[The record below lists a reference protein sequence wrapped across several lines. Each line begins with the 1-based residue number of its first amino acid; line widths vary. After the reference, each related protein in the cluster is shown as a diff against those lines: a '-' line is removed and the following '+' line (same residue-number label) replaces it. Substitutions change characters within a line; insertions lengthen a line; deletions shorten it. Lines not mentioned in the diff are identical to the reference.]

1 VSVLSR
7 SNHAFFFDGVS
18 DSIIVP
24 DGPFILGKRDSLGNT
39 SVKEF
44 LDDDNADPQLSIT
57 SGLYSNELT
66 IEAWLMPD
74 CGGTVVEK
82 SGQFKLTVG
91 NVDTPGPATFGIY
104 LNNGSSD
111 EYHEISTG
119 NKTAT
124 RYEGTVYPASE
135 FGGIHESYNRFDTST
150 YGTATDL
157 NRNHRQLLHVI
168 ATFREKG
175 LELYVNGQIMASK
188 SLKDVPRTIAKSNSN
203 IYIGGKGGQ
212 FRGVM
217 EAIHIKGGFKQG
229 MTHGKSPLKDD
240 TTMLLYRFEEP
251 ISPIEKEY
259 AFTSITNDFN
269 DAGLSTIS
277 ISASDAQAIA
287 TLLTGKAADLSNFPN
302 GNLDFTVTPY
312 SSGKYTVVHP
322 TSGNK
327 YIPHVPYNLLINP
340 NSIDRKTRKPNQT
353 PPERVRLHSIDS
365 MFGAATLTVSSVHLD
380 HDRGV
385 ANDGL
390 MGVLN
395 KSRTTDSDD
404 YFVIISADLLIDSG
418 TGRPYQP
425 PHFSTQ
431 IIDRTGQ
438 MVIDES
444 NYERHGLVYSS
455 RMATSTVDTDNPF
468 APVWYSS
475 VPSEFQIGHSGRH
488 VKNHVDGHPFLRMLP
503 DANEEIVDLKG
514 DGQADLI
521 DIIYDQMQDGVEHQI
536 SVNSRVDVFRD
547 LNDLPINSITNTTTV
562 TQVVNTYQDT
572 GSPPTGKRKLLAIG
586 GPQMDFRPFALKGPV
601 PLVGEEY
608 ASDIRKHH
616 LRPSS
621 QSRVALLHVP
631 QLSTS
636 NIKFAPYVEIHYN
649 AMDLT
654 GASMYKPVTA
664 GSFVSGQTYIIVSI
678 GDTNFTTIGASANTV
693 GLIFEATGT
702 GSGTGT
708 ARPYHPMLMV
718 EKTVPAS
725 DVSIGAG
732 SYVYDAIAD
741 SISSGKTLYAAGGVI
756 DFDVGKLQTNSN
768 MLQPHNLIGDNSEG
782 YAADSDVDET
792 SSPANYTPRE
802 SDSSEN
808 KTPSVI
814 LDSTSS
820 GRSHES
826 VFNKV
831 RLSKPGHKH
840 SLNDIGDYSRVEP
853 QTVPGSPSTGE
864 FDTGITTSHSHVH
877 EVFDIIDNVP
887 LVNDSISNMSLI
899 LQPSDRSRTNQLSR
913 AKSLLDSFDTPSQFK
928 IMCMMSRARVRSIKE
943 NDAADKGNYTV
954 VHCVGL
960 SESAAS
966 RNVDFVGTGSPDS
979 HIVKEIEP
987 NAPVV
992 TVTLGGPG
1000 QGAMDTKPLYHKSKL
1015 AHESYSTRRAYAVE
1029 AVKLE
1034 MDFLSGTGT
1043 LHIRPLNNNSDD
1055 LASWGTY
1062 GFPRYGSIYMPDGS
1076 SAKYSSK
1083 TGTSFSFVAS
1093 SLGSGDYLSSSGSEY
1108 TTIAQL
1114 LNAIGLMAGST
1125 SGVVEIY
1132 GNFTIYSEPDFGDE
1146 SNIENGTTVN
1156 DKMHQSLNDVQHD
1169 YQLGTQYASTR
1180 ALVEIPLFANQF
1192 FKSTIGPDNGFKIH
1206 LDATHTAHTYNPSPV
1221 GRRPKGTSPADRE
1234 AESAY
1239 SFAMAN
1245 RQYVSSSTVKKW
1257 TDTRTVKRLYVSN
1270 ISIFPDSSTS
1280 TDTYQG
1286 ITNAFRYRKINLAN
1300 GEYAYYTNVNTSN
1313 GYLDILNTEYG
1324 YSPEFFDSLEAGITV
1339 FLNESRL
1346 NKELPPM
1353 FSDSISQSSDFENRS
1368 EYYHDSAS
1376 VKTQGGN
1383 VDYGLRQYVTAVEFK
1398 AGPESNPHAPR
1409 VGPRRATGKVLSEL
1423 KTSLGNDEFAL
1434 TLTLS
1439 PDEFS
1444 TFPNLGYD
1452 TLSEAPLEAGELIY
1466 EVQYDDSGTI
1476 HRYHYHGNLKT
1487 VGSLTT
1493 PENSITLTY
1502 TTTGGFTSY
1511 PVSILNKRITLS
1523 RKASRVL
1530 RETSAFGTGYTYY
1543 EGGTVYRELFNNMN
1557 IDTTIAIQQN
1567 DSSSNPESLIQL
1579 TMPSNRTLHDLHNI
1593 SVKKD
1598 DEVYY
1603 YVDTTTD
1610 ELRKIGTVT
1619 RVVSGEGSNNTTIH
1633 LSANA
1638 PTIPASAKLA
1648 VAMGD
1653 YEDKD
1658 AILNA
1663 HWLNPYAPGG
1673 LRNGDTIWAN
1683 MSYNNPHAVEGL
1695 FAKSRGVY
1703 NESQVWTEFNGGT
1716 GSLNNSPRDS
1726 IPIEN
1731 FMIGKTCL
1739 ETARNYVQHV
1749 NRTIEENYLALGLT
1763 ASQAP
1768 TVAFVDPYLST
1779 PTHARVLLYDT
1790 AHDREFVAFQDIFMQ
1805 VQTSPETTQLGWRK
1819 EVVEGSA
1826 RKPLHKVNAQYA
1838 GSGPSPWTTQI
1849 DVTNGYPSQNPFI
1862 RSTQQ
1867 SKFIESAYAHDLA
1880 NRQSSD
1886 LLGSTVPTGSYTLPT
1901 DGRSSTSV
1909 RIYGKAHGH
1918 HVHTEYSLGGTLS
1931 NIRLGNSTVPRTN
1944 DSVVLHKVADELHFL
1959 GRKPAGT
1966 NVDVFTKELIKLR
1979 EGTTGATFRD
1989 PSTFFDTPDGT
2000 RVIPAFLCLR
2010 GIRAESLDL
2019 TSHEEG
2025 RLQHLPEWKDMDF
2038 VRRLTVDM
2046 GVVKNKEGVVNITK
2060 AAEEVVRLINQ
2071 HGALTARTEN
2081 GSAHDPSPF
2090 WHVDDKNKGT
2100 HMGYLRAHIG
2110 REVRDLNGDIGV
2122 SVVIHSTVPGAT
2134 GRNFCVW
2141 LDNSTGQDTYQPEFM
2156 IGHGGRWRN
2165 FWALPEETEG
2175 ELMHP
2180 APMPLNKHG
2189 RPFAPIT
2196 TLQQYITSE
2205 ESGED
2210 VQSVADFEDDSVLRA
2225 VSDSISGKSHNSINA
2240 ESLDVKGSS
2249 STFVKGLRTGSRA
2262 MARINF
2268 GGLVASGVPGWAPN
2282 AGKWGFGKVND
2293 SSFDNRYGESTST
2306 SYGSYVPAADILPDN
2321 VGTSNIYGFRFKDN
2335 VGTEHGVRYIYR
2347 RDGDS
2352 FSNENTVLPTTIE
2365 EEVCVFFDDRDV
2377 AQGGFTIGNSMQGD
2391 NDATGRMDFTFV
2403 SETLGNKWKGAR
2415 WRGVSAPNAATLV
2428 TASVSSTTM
2437 TIAFQAPFDT
2447 SFTDDKLGYLGFP
2460 RENGI
2465 IQITDED
2472 GDGDADVGLTL
2483 SYGSRSGTQFFDVL
2497 GLPGSW
2503 TSGDYLITSVLNWT
2517 CLVTDELIA
2526 AATAA
2531 AINAGNE
2538 INNPDGLKFDCRDM
2552 YATDGRTF
2560 GEWGVR
2566 EDAITI
2572 RAFNPSK
2579 NVAPL
2584 NESFS
2589 ATLHRDFGIH
2599 AAHLEFGELKKTVRP
2614 TGAASWNFDTSRALT
2629 DAVIDGSRN
2638 VDCGYLPFN
2647 ILKIDSVARGPH
2659 ANTATPLFVDS
2670 KNNKASTKEWARGLK
2685 GLSFTR
2691 TSGDHI
2697 LPKIDNPLTRYETAW
2712 TAISELV
2719 TDGEFSEGF
2728 TGAIAVDT
2736 GNPTN
2741 EIVVGDLIADNADRV
2756 LGRVTART
2764 STSITLDSLRVSI
2777 ADNLIINKRQSLDNS
2792 TKNWQSSVTLSASMF
2807 HFAIPAGQ
2815 VTGSIIKSLGE
2826 RKRVYLSP
2834 SASVVAESKV
2844 GTSSDT
2850 VLQWDIDNSIGNMPR
2865 EITFNRN
2872 LLSTHTNPD
2881 FDGLRSVGSVFS
2893 EPIVMFRGGRSSKD
2907 HSVPLFFGGGFSG
2920 VTLDVNDG
2928 TQNDY
2933 SSFYTHPYANG
2944 PTGVAGI
2951 QNANEISTSF
2961 AMLDANAMF
2970 AFFPGAALCNQH
2982 RGSITPPAFN
2992 KDNVLAPDLHSTT
3005 TLASD
3010 VVTAKPV
3017 PLVLR
3022 FPHPTAR
3029 YEDHLD
3035 GTENKTTYLVFGPG
3049 QAFPFTREA
3058 ADGTGLGHSS
3068 ADTGNRFEPNP
3079 GLIVT
3084 ATNNSTWASVPDS
3097 DGQSNLLFP
3106 NSIDNDN
3113 YAFGPLTKTRYNDT
3127 AGFHWRAMVN
3137 WETPAGY
3144 CMKGKFLQ
3152 RPSHGRHYGQQFSD
3166 ATPYNVIHLLPIHPK
3181 MHTPVIAYGIAM
3193 AADTVWHMD
3202 GGFHPG
3208 GHWMDNQITFNPPH
3222 PSASSRINGT
3232 SWPRADQI
3240 HPAAFRVSG
3249 AMLSKTLD
3257 YIGSSDTVTT
3267 NDSKMEYI
3275 VVDATRAQN
3284 GEELATV
3291 LGAAINAFPG
3301 GGALKALGGTHM
3313 PSMGNS
3319 LRQDRYGWVSV
3330 GTSSNGVQQATSVS
3344 PNQITNFITVDTG
3357 NPNQVTAEQVPAS
3370 GWLRAH
3376 VGNAVSWACYHSR
3389 EINASGDITFLLAP
3403 NRIEGKS
3410 EFEDK
3415 ETWEDHANG
3424 SADDFAAVAS
3434 NATIFVWSKA
3444 GTIRFN
3450 NENDSTRD
3458 HMTQV
3463 HFSGIADAIDRTKPI
3478 GAVGWHGERYSHLNS
3493 LKISVST
3500 VKNGATST
3508 TTGYAAGLGAYHP
3521 SLAFS
3526 PYGTAGTVMSVHSS
3540 VPVVAP
3546 MKHSPESV
3554 SPVDGIGT
3562 NVAEALTKS
3571 RFYVNFP
3578 DANGDGWSTGTLTP
3592 YFQDSDITTGSV
3604 THWSSPTNY
3613 TTTLPEE
3620 LTHPQGV
3627 YTSAFLVVS
3636 YECETALKNKYDRD
3650 LIQCNGDWLHL
3661 KTTSTNKIRSAGTSQ
3676 FDPRIHNQDR
3686 FTAPANAGPNV
3697 EALIVSGTSVP
3708 TGDESVANWSD
3719 SVTWS
3724 FFTAFSDKTDKD
3736 NDLSMKN
3743 AIPGLNKTG
3752 DLLFD
3757 LDQSIGSALLQTGDA
3772 KRNVS
3777 SDKYT
3782 GTAYTASTGNSVS
3795 YPTEYWMGDVN
3806 AFQMYENSPVK
3817 NFTVENVVWKRMDG
3831 GNLSLPAINARGL
3844 GAVPWVTRVDTTGS
3858 SDVSYLTGEKVYGN
3872 VRFSFE
3878 TTNSAMM
3885 PVLQAQELAHPE
3897 FIKKVPY
3904 SVGGVLEIPN
3914 EEVQFQSISV
3924 IDDSGQEHVLEG
3936 GSPLGT
3942 VIRGFRTPPD
3952 RGVNGKAPA
3961 LANSGNTPNLKVM
3974 LPNPD
3979 SIPGNLIVRSGFD
3992 PIQAYQ
3998 NETMGS
4004 GGMIHPDLSE
4014 THIGHLFDNSVA
4026 GPRNS
4031 PTYEDHNWER
4041 IDPVTF
4047 DSEVG
4052 GWNNNNPLK
4061 SSYELHDRTLFFHVT
4076 KMGHTHT
4083 HRYPTV
4089 YDYSSGSSG
4098 ACSLQNQTVS
4108 VTAWNS
4114 TSSQLTVSQTLDSSV
4129 FSGGFGTKE
4138 VMDDRRFL
4146 RVYNPT
4152 TDEGAVCSY
4161 TTAGS
4166 TTITVVGDVGFAD
4179 FMLAQTVTDLKVV
4192 PSYYVPAGSTRF
4204 FAARR
4209 MRDHAEV
4216 SGNSPD
4222 MAHTRYFAGDTVAYN
4237 AYSKPKMTPM
4247 PYPRMGHHFV
4257 TPTMPMLPGHWAHPA
4272 YQSLY
4277 RRHLVDFNASVSF
4290 KDTDLLNKYKTPT
4303 NSLSDIETA
4312 QSITF
4317 VDNINPLEAEV
4328 NFSGVNAAPSGPSD
4342 IHGGA
4347 FTLMFETGV
4356 KYDGYGILASSGTAG
4371 TMNSLGGHTIILEA
4385 SANYTLEK
4393 HFPDPAEVG
4402 AYQIVIQP
4410 NVFSNQLIGYHNNAT
4425 VGLTS
4430 QQVNTVVGIK
4440 RDSSRSTKIGGLG
4453 LILAKEVQ
4461 ADVRGCE
4468 VFINEMMLDVSPDY
4482 GSQFTNIP
4490 PLMSYNPLGVQLTE
4504 SPSFTRR
4511 GFPYAVMFSD
4521 ATPGY
4526 TLNIPWW
4533 SILHKNGPQG
4543 TDATNYRGLSQY
4555 GPDDYYLFSR
4565 STFGSVGNQL
4575 TINGYTSTY
4584 IDIYSSIR
4592 ENISINP
4599 KSTVVSF
4606 SSASG
4611 KIQISNSNTFPIS
4624 PYYSQVVEYT
4634 GKNGNRYTKTLQ
4646 SRSGA
4651 LFDVNQGDYLQLQAG
4666 SDEFWTNLYD
4676 GAVVRLSYK
4685 YDTLPA
4691 GDIFTNEERSVFA
4704 HILPDI
4710 VDGNQDTNNA
4720 FLPDAYM
4727 CMWHPNLGRPNTYFS
4742 DSRTTLT
4749 SSAIDK
4755 DSYNSLPEHFETI
4768 HYHDFSHV
4776 ISTGPFD
4783 FLIKT
4788 PKSTRT
4794 GEVTSGDSSH
4804 DAGGTNVMLSGFW
4817 PCGSRGGAHASRLD
4831 VYSYASSTWNLHA
4844 TTDNC
4849 NFSSASNKEWTDADD
4864 DGSYSLSNGLAVGS
4878 MGGTRRRPYGYRNAV
4893 RQANNKPR
4901 YGVNPVRFQH
4911 EETANTEG
4919 NNTLDYDAGPLVQIE
4934 TSDWGWSGNGT
4945 DDDTFPTT
4953 YVGVMERL
4961 TNFTGM
4967 LGHDQANVQVRY
4979 SDGRRMTRPFGTPV
4993 RTLRN
4998 PSGVERDWWGDSEG
5012 KGETS
5017 LSVASQYY
5025 LVDWWGNERGEDVR
5039 RAPVRGFGIRPAWDC
5054 GNAYEEDR
5062 TNTAGA
5068 DNPSNTV
5075 TITSFNS
5082 LERDTASTAQIT
5094 ISGDI
5099 TNYVSPANATASI
5112 AIANSN
5118 GLNTDVF
5125 PVGESA
5131 QIKFGLQPADSDN
5144 TDANNFI
5151 QLVSEDGAQTTKW
5164 FARTSGTNGAA
5175 LSGNNGQFTYP
5186 SGARQ
5191 YNIGAS
5197 VVLTARNFKGAVET
5211 YSQGFAGSLSQ
5222 PQQVVSDVLGADDTQ
5237 NITLTAAPTGSAPNR
5252 VGATSATLTLGS
5264 SFASHNTN
5272 NPNTIAVV
5280 DFTGGINEL
5289 ILGETTG
5296 SNDNTIN
5303 YFTITDSAS
5312 NVKNYFPSHDS
5323 TNQPTGSTGTRTFDD
5338 GSTKSVVYFNF
5349 ASNGNNGAAG
5359 LALVQAINGSSGHPN
5374 TISAQNNGS
5383 GSVGLTHDLAG
5394 TAGNGAALAKS
5405 NIADSVATI
5414 SGSNFSG
5421 GVTEENATNTPF
5433 IQIIDNESSPTT
5445 KKYVPVKN
5453 GDALGNG
5460 NNGGGSIGDVTGGIA
5475 FQEGA
5480 SAVATADNLRIAIGH
5495 SNGHDGTVLTD
5506 AAGSAAITLTQK
5518 TIGANTAAIT
5528 LNNLASNISKTNFS
5542 GGGIRDNFL
5551 GLTDAAG
5558 TLKKYKASNTAA
5570 NGSTDGTYVF
5580 YDAAAPSQ
5588 NSTVAENLE
5597 TAINSVNGHNGTLTT
5612 TRTNNAIEV
5621 RLNQATV
5628 GSAAVSDNV
5637 TGLTTDV
5644 SFTSVVHQ
5652 PRTPYR
5658 RIWNDAKPIYNLKGI
5673 ADLSSGNI
5681 SVTAGNTIPRFGG
5694 VLNDTNNNDTSNL
5707 VDVFAPTHSLR
5718 VGDMGNGRGVR
5729 YPTAFNEDVVTELSS
5744 PTHTTGMVLS
5754 HNTAEPPFGNGLMR
5768 PRNDVLESDEVPRGI
5783 SARLGISE
5791 NGLLKPD
5798 AVVSDR
5804 VEEVVGSSVHKDAV
5818 SRTSP
5823 RIGIDAD
5830 TVEGIEQHHVVINTE
5845 AHSLHTDRDIGQR
5858 VLLQGGSQVKTSSAS
5873 TLTDVN
5879 YNALSFARQSSSGSV
5894 VSAAHKFSH
5903 TSTFRPYGGTYLI
5916 DSKSYSGLFDD
5927 TGWGVTS
5934 LTGSTDTSNPYQDP
5948 DNYSSDTVR
5957 NNEKD
5962 KSVEFLLRPIRVLDN
5977 SHVEVFRFHNSL
5989 SSGTPQY
5996 DANYYYCTSG
6006 GRYGLYTYKV
6016 ASGRTPAANTPAS
6029 RATPDGN
6036 GPYIPVYVMTPGNSL
6051 DVPTSQGPNI
6061 PGVGV
6066 TGFDNTN
6073 LESTVSRLVISENT
6087 IQHHRSDAPRRKQEQ
6102 ESDDKLRR
6110 VDYEV
6115 KARFSQSLHGKGH
6128 DGDVAFSVTE
6138 HSGDGS

>member
-1 VSVLSR
+1 MSVLSR

-18 DSIIVP
+18 DSVIVP
-24 DGPFILGKRDSLGNT
+24 DGQFILGKRDSLGNT
-39 SVKEF
+39 SVREF
-44 LDDDNADPQLSIT
+44 LDDNNPDPEFSIT

-82 SGQFKLTVG
+82 AGQFKLTVG

-104 LNNGSSD
+104 LNNGSDD

-119 NKTAT
+119 SKTTT
-124 RYEGTVYPASE
+124 RYEGTVYPASD
-135 FGGIHESYNRFDTST
+135 FGGIHDSYNRFDTST

-157 NRNHRQLLHVI
+157 NRNHRQLLHVV
-168 ATFREKG
+168 ATFRSKG
-175 LELYVNGQIMASK
+175 IELYVNGQIMASK
-188 SLKDVPRTIAKSNSN
+188 SLKDIPRKIAKSNSN

-229 MTHGKSPLKDD
+229 MVHGKSPLKDD

-251 ISPIEKEY
+251 ISPIENEY
-259 AFTSITNDFN
+259 AFTSITNDYT
-269 DAGLSTIS
+269 DSGLSTIS
-277 ISASDAQAIA
+277 VSASDAQAIA
-287 TLLTGKAADLSNFPN
+287 TLLTGKTADLSNFPN
-302 GNLDFTVTPY
+302 GNLDFTATPY
-312 SSGKYTVVHP
+312 SSGKYTIVHP

-353 PPERVRLHSIDS
+353 PPERVRLHSINS
-365 MFGAATLTVSSVHLD
+365 MFGTATLTVSSIHLD

-431 IIDRTGQ
+431 MIDRTGQ

-444 NYERHGLVYSS
+444 DYERHGLVYSS
-455 RMATSTVDTDNPF
+455 RMATSDVDTHNPF
-468 APVWYSS
+468 APTWYSS
-475 VPSEFQIGHSGRH
+475 VPTDFQIGHSGRH
-488 VKNHVDGHPFLRMLP
+488 VKNHVDGHPFLRLLP
-503 DANEEIVDLKG
+503 DANDEIVDLKG

-536 SVNSRVDVFRD
+536 SVNSRVDIFRD
-547 LNDLPINSITNTTTV
+547 LNEVSVNNVTNTTTV

-572 GSPPTGKRKLLAIG
+572 ASPPTGKRRLLAIG
-586 GPQMDFRPFALKGPV
+586 GPGMDFRPFALKGPV

-608 ASDIRKHH
+608 GSDIRKHH

-621 QSRVALLHVP
+621 ESRVALLHVP

-636 NIKFAPYVEIHYN
+636 NVKFAPYVEVHYN
-649 AMDLT
+649 AIDLT
-654 GASMYKPVTA
+654 GASMYKPVTT
-664 GSFVSGQTYIIVSI
+664 GSFVTGQTYIIVNVGNTDFTSI
-678 GDTNFTTIGASANTV
+678 GATANRV
-693 GLIFEATGT
+693 GVVFEATGSGG
-702 GSGTGT
+702 GSTGT

-725 DVSIGAG
+725 DVPIGGG

-741 SISSGKTLYAAGGVI
+741 SISSGKTLYAAGGVV
-756 DFDVGKLQTNSN
+756 DFDVGKVHTVNN
-768 MLQPHNLIGDNSEG
+768 ILQPHNLIGDNSEG

-814 LDSTSS
+814 LDSTGA

-831 RLSKPGHKH
+831 RLSKPNHKY

-853 QTVPGSPSTGE
+853 KTVPDSPSTGE
-864 FDTGITTSHSHVH
+864 FDTAITASYSHVH
-877 EVFDIIDNVP
+877 EVFDIIDNVA
-887 LVNDSISNMSLI
+887 LMNDNTSNMSLI
-899 LQPSDRSRTNQLSR
+899 LQPTDRRRTNQLNR
-913 AKSLLDSFDTPSQFK
+913 LRSLLNSFNTPSEFK
-928 IMCMMSRARVRSIKE
+928 IMCMLSRARVRSIRE
-943 NDAADKGNYTV
+943 SDAAEKGNYTV

-966 RNVDFVGTGSPDS
+966 RNVDFIGTGSPDS

-1000 QGAMDTKPLYHKSKL
+1000 QGAVDTKPVYQKSIL

-1029 AVKLE
+1029 AVKLD
-1034 MDFLSGTGT
+1034 MDFGTGDGT
-1043 LHIRPLNNNSDD
+1043 LHVRPLNNNSDD

-1083 TGTSFSFVAS
+1083 TGDTFVFATST
-1093 SLGSGDYLSSSGSEY
+1093 LGSGDYLSSSGSEY

-1114 LNAIGLMAGST
+1114 LNATGLLVGST
-1125 SGVVEIY
+1125 SGVAEIY
-1132 GNFTIYSEPDFGDE
+1132 GNFTIYSEPDFGEE

-1156 DKMHQSLNDVQHD
+1156 DRMHQTLNDVQHD

-1192 FKSTIGPDNGFKIH
+1192 FKSTIGPENAFKIH

-1221 GRRPKGTSPADRE
+1221 GRRFKDKPPTDRE
-1234 AESAY
+1234 ARSAY
-1239 SFAMAN
+1239 SFAIEN
-1245 RQYVSSSTVKKW
+1245 RDYVKSTYITKV
-1257 TDTRTVKRLYVSN
+1257 DGDNIYVN
-1270 ISIFPDSSTS
+1270 DINVFPSPTK
-1280 TDTYQG
+1280 
-1286 ITNAFRYRKINLAN
+1286 TNAKYHGTSHRRYRKVFTASGEWAWYSAVNYTDGYITIGESGVINSLY
-1300 GEYAYYTNVNTSN
+1300 EKTS
-1313 GYLDILNTEYG
+1313 GFLDTLQTGSSLFLGGPLLDDTLEIL
-1324 YSPEFFDSLEAGITV
+1324 SSDEFT
-1339 FLNESRL
+1339 
-1346 NKELPPM
+1346 P
-1353 FSDSISQSSDFENRS
+1353 SSDFEGRG
-1368 EYYHDSAS
+1368 EYYHDAAS

-1409 VGPRRATGKVLSEL
+1409 VEPRRATGKVLSEL
-1423 KTSLGNDEFAL
+1423 KTSLSNSEFAL

-1439 PDEFS
+1439 PEDFS
-1444 TFPNLGYD
+1444 RFPNLGYD
-1452 TLSEAPLEAGELIY
+1452 TLSDAPLESGELIY
-1466 EVQYDDSGTI
+1466 EVQYDDAGTI

-1487 VGSLTT
+1487 VGSVTT

-1511 PVSILNKRITLS
+1511 PTSILNKRITLS
-1523 RKASRVL
+1523 RRASRVL

-1543 EGGTVYRELFNNMN
+1543 EGGTVYRELFNNMH
-1557 IDTTIAIQQN
+1557 IDTSLGITAYSLTARAYVEI
-1567 DSSSNPESLIQL
+1567 DSSDLGKK
-1579 TMPSNRTLHDLHNI
+1579 TLHNLHGMNI
-1593 SVKKD
+1593 KKD

-1610 ELRKIGTVT
+1610 EIKKIGTVT
-1619 RVVSGEGSNNTTIH
+1619 RVDGNTIH
-1633 LSANA
+1633 LSGNA
-1638 PTIPASAKLA
+1638 PDIPSNAKLA

-1658 AILNA
+1658 AVLNA
-1663 HWLNPYAPGG
+1663 HWLNPYASGG

-1703 NESQVWTEFNGGT
+1703 DESQVWTEFNGGT
-1716 GSLNNSPRDS
+1716 GSLNDSPRDS

-1731 FMIGKTCL
+1731 FMIGKDCL

-1768 TVAFVDPYLST
+1768 KVAFVDPYLST
-1779 PTHARVLLYDT
+1779 GSHARVLLYDV

-1805 VQTSPETTQLGWRK
+1805 VQTSPEATQLGWRK
-1819 EVVEGSA
+1819 EIVEGGV
-1826 RKPLHKVNAQYA
+1826 RKLLHKVNAQYA

-1886 LLGSTVPTGSYTLPT
+1886 LLESTVPTGTYTLPT
-1901 DGRSSTSV
+1901 DGRDNSSV
-1909 RIYGKAHGH
+1909 RLYGKAHGH
-1918 HVHTEYSLGGTLS
+1918 HVHTEYSLGSTLA
-1931 NIRLGNSTVPRTN
+1931 NIRHGYSITSRTN
-1944 DSVVLHKVADELHFL
+1944 DSATLSKVADPLHGFTRIAVDSSDIFTSAL
-1959 GRKPAGT
+1959 IEHRKSTSASGHT
-1966 NVDVFTKELIKLR
+1966 L
-1979 EGTTGATFRD
+1979 RD
-1989 PSTFFDTPDGT
+1989 PSTLFDTPDGT

-2019 TSHEEG
+2019 TSHEES

-2046 GVVKNKEGVVNITK
+2046 GVVRNKEGVVNVAK

-2141 LDNSTGQDTYQPEFM
+2141 LDNSTGQDVYQPEFM

-2165 FWALPEETEG
+2165 FWALPEESEG

-2196 TLQQYITSE
+2196 TLQQYITTE

-2210 VQSVADFEDDSVLRA
+2210 VHSVADFEDDSVLRA
-2225 VSDSISGKSHNSINA
+2225 VSDSISGKSHNSVNV

-2249 STFVKGLRTGSRA
+2249 SSLTKGLRVGTRATG
-2262 MARINF
+2262 RINF
-2268 GGLVASGVPGWAPN
+2268 GGLVSSGVPGWAPN
-2282 AGKWGFGKVND
+2282 AGTWGFGKVNED
-2293 SSFDNRYGESTST
+2293 SFRNRYGKTTSA
-2306 SYGSYVPAADILPDN
+2306 YGSYVPTDDKLSDN
-2321 VGTSNIYGFRFKDN
+2321 VGKGQIYGFRFKDN
-2335 VGTEHGVRYIYR
+2335 TGDEFGLRYIYKEA
-2347 RDGDS
+2347 GVP
-2352 FSNENTVLPTTIE
+2352 FSNENTTLPNTIDD
-2365 EEVCVFFDDRDV
+2365 EVCVFFDDRDTS
-2377 AQGGFTIGNSMQGD
+2377 QGGFTIGKHMFGTGD
-2391 NDATGRMDFTFV
+2391 STGRVRIDQTH
-2403 SETLGNKWKGAR
+2403 SDLSGNTATITEHAWKGGR
-2415 WRGVSAPNAATLV
+2415 WRGVPSPECSIAVGTGVGINGGGLSLSGTTLTV
-2428 TASVSSTTM
+2428 THARPYSFMSSDVDLLGYYGFPKENGVIHIHGYKQTVDPSYEVNLGFTAS
-2437 TIAFQAPFDT
+2437 
-2447 SFTDDKLGYLGFP
+2447 YER
-2460 RENGI
+2460 REGDVFYGI
-2465 IQITDED
+2465 
-2472 GDGDADVGLTL
+2472 VGLT
-2483 SYGSRSGTQFFDVL
+2483 SSQIASISSMQQISAA
-2497 GLPGSW
+2497 PNW
-2503 TSGDYLITSVLNWT
+2503 TS
-2517 CLVTDELIA
+2517 LVTDELMA
-2526 AATAA
+2526 AVTAA

-2538 INNPDGLKFDCRDM
+2538 INSPDGLKFDCTDM
-2552 YATDGRTF
+2552 YAADGRTF
-2560 GEWGVR
+2560 GDWGVSPT
-2566 EDAITI
+2566 AITI
-2572 RAFNPSK
+2572 RAYNPNK
-2579 NVAPL
+2579 TIRPL
-2584 NESFS
+2584 NDSFS
-2589 ATLHRDFGIH
+2589 ATLHPDQGIK
-2599 AAHLEFGELKKTVRP
+2599 AAHLEFGELEKSIRP
-2614 TGAASWNFDTSRALT
+2614 TGSAAYVFGTSRAVSDSDI
-2629 DAVIDGSRN
+2629 DASRN
-2638 VDCGYLPFN
+2638 IDCGYVPYTLLQ
-2647 ILKIDSVARGPH
+2647 IRTAARGPH
-2659 ANTATPLFVDS
+2659 ANTATPVLVDS
-2670 KNNKASTKEWARGLK
+2670 RNTPVSITKWRESLK
-2685 GLSFTR
+2685 GIRFTR
-2691 TSGDHI
+2691 SSGDHI
-2697 LPKIDNPLTRYETAW
+2697 LPKIDNPHL
-2712 TAISELV
+2712 L
-2719 TDGEFSEGF
+2719 
-2728 TGAIAVDT
+2728 
-2736 GNPTN
+2736 
-2741 EIVVGDLIADNADRV
+2741 ADNATGLRANVNNTAQD
-2756 LGRVTART
+2756 VT
-2764 STSITLDSLRVSI
+2764 DF
-2777 ADNLIINKRQSLDNS
+2777 LIPHFILSG
-2792 TKNWQSSVTLSASMF
+2792 QSSMGVLNTAN
-2807 HFAIPAGQ
+2807 
-2815 VTGSIIKSLGE
+2815 E
-2826 RKRVYLSP
+2826 RARIYLSP
-2834 SASVVAESKV
+2834 EISTVAELTYN
-2844 GTSSDT
+2844 TSSSNGATAEAYDLTWVADT
-2850 VLQWDIDNSIGNMPR
+2850 GSDDFDTHHTGGGGSPA
-2865 EITFNRN
+2865 TNRDY
-2872 LLSTHTNPD
+2872 LWSRWADAEHTRK

-2944 PTGVAGI
+2944 PTGVSGI

-2992 KDNVLAPDLHSTT
+2992 KDNVLAPDLHSTS
-3005 TLASD
+3005 TLSSD

-3029 YEDHLD
+3029 YEDHVD
-3035 GTENKTTYLVFGPG
+3035 GTENKTTYVIFGPG
-3049 QAFPFTREA
+3049 QAFPFTREVN
-3058 ADGTGLGHSS
+3058 DSNGLDYLSVD
-3068 ADTGNRFEPNP
+3068 AGNKFEPNP

-3097 DGQSNLLFP
+3097 DTQSNLLFP

-3113 YAFGPLTKTRYNDT
+3113 YAFGPLTKTRYNAT

-3152 RPSHGRHYGQQFSD
+3152 RPAHGRHYGQQFSD
-3166 ATPYNVIHLLPIHPK
+3166 ATPYHATDILPIHPK

-3208 GHWMDNQITFNPPH
+3208 GHWMDNQFTLNPPH
-3222 PSASSRINGT
+3222 PSESSRINGT
-3232 SWPRADQI
+3232 SWPRGDQI

-3249 AMLSKTLD
+3249 VMLNKTLN
-3257 YIGSSDTVTT
+3257 YTGSDDSVSTSDA
-3267 NDSKMEYI
+3267 KMEYV
-3275 VVDATRAQN
+3275 VVDATRCQN

-3330 GTSSNGVQQATSVS
+3330 GTSSSGVQQSSA
-3344 PNQITNFITVDTG
+3344 PTNFITVDTG
-3357 NPNQVTAEQVPAS
+3357 NPNQTTAEQIPAS

-3376 VGNAVSWACYHSR
+3376 VSNTVSWACYHSR
-3389 EINASGDITFLLAP
+3389 EVNASGDITFFLAP

-3415 ETWEDHANG
+3415 DTWEDHVAGN
-3424 SADDFAAVAS
+3424 ADDFAAVAS

-3478 GAVGWHGERYSHLNS
+3478 GAIGWHGERYSYLNS
-3493 LKISVST
+3493 LKVSVST
-3500 VKNGATST
+3500 VKNGVTTT
-3508 TTGYAAGLGAYHP
+3508 TTGYSAGLGAYHP

-3546 MKHSPESV
+3546 MKHSPESI

-3578 DANGDGWSTGTLTP
+3578 DSNGDGWSTGTLTP
-3592 YFQDSDITTGSV
+3592 YFQDSDATTGSV

-3627 YTSAFLVVS
+3627 YTSAFLVIS

-3708 TGDESVANWSD
+3708 TGDETSSNWTD
-3719 SVTWS
+3719 SMTWN
-3724 FFTAFSDKTDKD
+3724 FFTAFTDKTDAD
-3736 NDLSMKN
+3736 NDLSMQN
-3743 AIPGLNKTG
+3743 AVPGLNKTG

-3757 LDQSIGSALLQTGDA
+3757 LDRSVGSALLESGDA

-3782 GTAYTASTGNSVS
+3782 GTAYTASTGNSVA

-3817 NFTVENVVWKRMDG
+3817 NFSVENIVWKRMDG

-3858 SDVSYLTGEKVYGN
+3858 SDVAYLTGEKVYGN
-3872 VRFSFE
+3872 IRFSFE

-3885 PVLQAQELAHPE
+3885 PVLQAQELSHPE
-3897 FIKKVPY
+3897 FAKKVPY
-3904 SVGGVLEIPN
+3904 SVGGVLQIPN
-3914 EEVQFQSISV
+3914 EEVQFHSITV
-3924 IDDSGQEHVLEG
+3924 IDDTGQEHVLEG

-3942 VIRGFRTPPD
+3942 IIRGFRTPPD
-3952 RGVNGKAPA
+3952 RSVNGKAPA

-3979 SIPGNLIVRSGFD
+3979 SIPGNVIVRSGFD
-3992 PIQAYQ
+3992 PVQAYQ

-4014 THIGHLFDNSVA
+4014 THLGHLFDNSIA

-4052 GWNNNNPLK
+4052 AWNNNNPLR

-4089 YDYSSGSSG
+4089 YDYSLGSSG
-4098 ACSLQNQTVS
+4098 TCSLQSQTVS
-4108 VTAWNS
+4108 VTAWDS
-4114 TSSQLTVSQTLDSSV
+4114 TNNQLTVSQTLDANV
-4129 FSGGFGTKE
+4129 FDAGFGTKE
-4138 VMDDRRFL
+4138 VADDRRFL

-4161 TTAGS
+4161 TSAGS
-4166 TTITVVGDVGFAD
+4166 TTITVVGDVDFAD
-4179 FMLAQTVTDLKVV
+4179 FMTAQTVTDLKVV
-4192 PSYYVPAGSTRF
+4192 PSYYLPAGSTRF

-4222 MAHTRYFAGDTVAYN
+4222 MAHTLYFAGDTVAYN
-4237 AYSKPKMTPM
+4237 AYSKPQMTPM

-4277 RRHLVDFNASVSF
+4277 KRHLTDFNASVPF
-4290 KDTDLLNKYKTPT
+4290 KDTDFLSKYTTST

-4312 QSITF
+4312 QSITL

-4328 NFSGVNAAPSGPSD
+4328 NFSGVNAAPSPPSD

-4371 TMNSLGGHTIILEA
+4371 TMNSLGGHTIVLEA
-4385 SANYTLEK
+4385 SANYTLER

-4410 NVFSNQLIGYHNNAT
+4410 NVFSNQLVGYHNNST

-4440 RDSSRSTKIGGLG
+4440 RDKSRSTKIGGLA
-4453 LILAKEVQ
+4453 LVLAKEVQ

-4468 VFINEMMLDVSPDY
+4468 VFVNEVMLDVNPDH

-4543 TDATNYRGLSQY
+4543 TEATNYRGLSQY
-4555 GPDDYYLFSR
+4555 APDDYYLFSR
-4565 STFGSVGNQL
+4565 STFGSIGNQL

-4584 IDIYSSIR
+4584 IDIYSNIR
-4592 ENISINP
+4592 ESISINP

-4611 KIQISNSNTFPIS
+4611 KVQISNSNTFPIS

-4634 GKNGNRYTKTLQ
+4634 GKNGIRYTKALQ

-4651 LFDVNQGDYLQLQAG
+4651 LFDVNQGDYLQLQPG
-4666 SDEFWTNLYD
+4666 SDEFWDNLYD

-4691 GDIFTNEERSVFA
+4691 GEIFTNKQRSVFA
-4704 HILPDI
+4704 NILPDI
-4710 VDGNQDTNNA
+4710 IDGNQDTNNGY
-4720 FLPDAYM
+4720 LPDAYI

-4749 SSAIDK
+4749 GNSVDK
-4755 DSYNSLPEHFETI
+4755 ASYNSMPEHFETI

-4788 PKSTRT
+4788 PKNTRT
-4794 GEVTSGDSSH
+4794 GEVTSGNSDH

-4831 VYSYASSTWNLHA
+4831 MYSYASSTWNLHA
-4844 TTDNC
+4844 LADNC

-4864 DGSYSLSNGLAVGS
+4864 DGTYALSSGLSVAD
-4878 MGGTRRRPYGYRNAV
+4878 MDARRRRPYGYRNAV

-4911 EETANTEG
+4911 EETANVEG
-4919 NNTLDYDAGPLVQIE
+4919 NNTLDYDAGPLVQVE
-4934 TSDWGWSGNGT
+4934 SSNWGWSGNGT

-4967 LGHDQANVQVRY
+4967 LGHDQANLQVRY

-4998 PSGVERDWWGDSEG
+4998 PTPSNADVVDRDWWGDMEG
-5012 KGETS
+5012 KGITS
-5017 LSVASQYY
+5017 LSVAAQYY

-5039 RAPVRGFGIRPAWDC
+5039 RAPVRGFGIRPSWDC
-5054 GNAYEEDR
+5054 GDAYEEDR
-5062 TNTAGA
+5062 TN
-5068 DNPSNTV
+5068 SR
-5075 TITSFNS
+5075 S
-5082 LERDTASTAQIT
+5082 
-5094 ISGDI
+5094 
-5099 TNYVSPANATASI
+5099 
-5112 AIANSN
+5112 
-5118 GLNTDVF
+5118 
-5125 PVGESA
+5125 
-5131 QIKFGLQPADSDN
+5131 
-5144 TDANNFI
+5144 
-5151 QLVSEDGAQTTKW
+5151 
-5164 FARTSGTNGAA
+5164 
-5175 LSGNNGQFTYP
+5175 
-5186 SGARQ
+5186 
-5191 YNIGAS
+5191 
-5197 VVLTARNFKGAVET
+5197 
-5211 YSQGFAGSLSQ
+5211 
-5222 PQQVVSDVLGADDTQ
+5222 
-5237 NITLTAAPTGSAPNR
+5237 
-5252 VGATSATLTLGS
+5252 
-5264 SFASHNTN
+5264 
-5272 NPNTIAVV
+5272 
-5280 DFTGGINEL
+5280 
-5289 ILGETTG
+5289 
-5296 SNDNTIN
+5296 
-5303 YFTITDSAS
+5303 
-5312 NVKNYFPSHDS
+5312 
-5323 TNQPTGSTGTRTFDD
+5323 
-5338 GSTKSVVYFNF
+5338 
-5349 ASNGNNGAAG
+5349 
-5359 LALVQAINGSSGHPN
+5359 
-5374 TISAQNNGS
+5374 
-5383 GSVGLTHDLAG
+5383 
-5394 TAGNGAALAKS
+5394 
-5405 NIADSVATI
+5405 
-5414 SGSNFSG
+5414 
-5421 GVTEENATNTPF
+5421 
-5433 IQIIDNESSPTT
+5433 
-5445 KKYVPVKN
+5445 
-5453 GDALGNG
+5453 
-5460 NNGGGSIGDVTGGIA
+5460 
-5475 FQEGA
+5475 
-5480 SAVATADNLRIAIGH
+5480 
-5495 SNGHDGTVLTD
+5495 
-5506 AAGSAAITLTQK
+5506 
-5518 TIGANTAAIT
+5518 
-5528 LNNLASNISKTNFS
+5528 
-5542 GGGIRDNFL
+5542 
-5551 GLTDAAG
+5551 
-5558 TLKKYKASNTAA
+5558 
-5570 NGSTDGTYVF
+5570 
-5580 YDAAAPSQ
+5580 
-5588 NSTVAENLE
+5588 
-5597 TAINSVNGHNGTLTT
+5597 
-5612 TRTNNAIEV
+5612 
-5621 RLNQATV
+5621 
-5628 GSAAVSDNV
+5628 
-5637 TGLTTDV
+5637 
-5644 SFTSVVHQ
+5644 
-5652 PRTPYR
+5652 PYR
-5658 RIWNDAKPIYNLKGI
+5658 RVWNNAKPIYNLKGLVN
-5673 ADLSSGNI
+5673 LSNGNV
-5681 SVTAGNTIPRFGG
+5681 SVSNNYSVPRFGG
-5694 VLNDTNNNDTSNL
+5694 VLNDTNNGDSDNL

-5718 VGDMGNGRGVR
+5718 VGDMGSGRGVR
-5729 YPTAFNEDVVTELSS
+5729 YPTVFNEDKLTELSS
-5744 PTHTTGMVLS
+5744 PTHTTGIVLS

-5768 PRNDVLESDEVPRGI
+5768 PRDDVLESDEVPRGI
-5783 SARLGISE
+5783 SARLGIAE
-5791 NGLLKPD
+5791 HGLLKPA

-5804 VEEVVGSSVHKDAV
+5804 VEDVVGTSVHKDAV

-5830 TVEGIEQHHVVINTE
+5830 TVEGVEQHHIVINTE
-5845 AHSLHTDRDIGQR
+5845 AHSLHTDRGIGQR
-5858 VLLQGGSQVKTSSAS
+5858 VVLQGGSQVRSSGAS

-5879 YNALSFARQSSSGSV
+5879 YNALSFARQSSYGSV
-5894 VSAAHKFSH
+5894 VSSAHKFSH
-5903 TSTFRPYGGTYLI
+5903 TSPFRPYGGTYLI
-5916 DSKSYSGLFDD
+5916 ESKSYSGLFDD
-5927 TGWGVTS
+5927 TGWGVAS
-5934 LTGSTDTSNPYQDP
+5934 LSGSTDTSNPYQDP

-5977 SHVEVFRFHNSL
+5977 RHVEVFRFHNSL
-5989 SSGTPQY
+5989 TSGTPQY

-6006 GRYGLYTYKV
+6006 GRYGMYTYKV
-6016 ASGRTPAANTPAS
+6016 ANGRTPAANTPTS
-6029 RATPDGN
+6029 RANPDGD
-6036 GPYIPVYVMTPGNSL
+6036 GPYIPVYVINPVSSVT
-6051 DVPTSQGPNI
+6051 VPSSQGPNI
-6061 PGVGV
+6061 PGAGV
-6066 TGFDNTN
+6066 TGFDTTS
-6073 LESTVSRLVISENT
+6073 LESTVSRLIISENT
-6087 IQHHRSDAPRRKQEQ
+6087 IQHHRSDAPRRRQEQ

-6115 KARFSQSLHGKGH
+6115 KPRFSQSLHGKGH
-6128 DGDVAFSVTE
+6128 DGDVTYSVTE